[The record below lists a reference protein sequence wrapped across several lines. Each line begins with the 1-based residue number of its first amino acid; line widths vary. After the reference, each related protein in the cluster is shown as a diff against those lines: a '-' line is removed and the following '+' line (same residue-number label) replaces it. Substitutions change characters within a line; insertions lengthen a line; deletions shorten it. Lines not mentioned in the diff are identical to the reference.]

1 MLDTCIDDE
10 DGHII
15 GWIEHKIGY
24 IDWPFS
30 ECECK
35 HKLKH
40 CLPYKMLM
48 FYLTGADKMT

>member
-35 HKLKH
+35 HKVKH
-40 CLPYKMLM
+40 CLP
-48 FYLTGADKMT
+48 